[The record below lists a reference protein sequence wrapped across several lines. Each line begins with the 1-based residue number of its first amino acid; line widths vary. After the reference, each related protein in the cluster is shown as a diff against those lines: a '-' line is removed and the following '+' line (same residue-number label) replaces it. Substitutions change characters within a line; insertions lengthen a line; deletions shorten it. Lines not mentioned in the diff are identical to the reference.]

1 MDRCDVR
8 LLWFALVLLAGTLQV
23 AAHVGALPLSSQQTV
38 LPVATLPQIALPP
51 TDIGAELTADANAA
65 GSVPLRF
72 AVARSVKLT
81 PANSGTWEQLAQGR
95 LWRLRLASSGATDLN
110 FGFTEFWL
118 PEGATLYVISEGE
131 DYYQG
136 PYTAADNTPS
146 SQLWTPVVPG
156 EAAIIEL
163 FLPAGL
169 HEEPR
174 LVLTQVAA
182 GYRDL
187 FHRGKTL
194 LTPKAASCEIDVA
207 CLQAAAWTNEIRSVA
222 RISIAGT
229 TLCSGSLIM
238 DVPRDFRPFFLTAN
252 HCGITAAN
260 ASSVVVY
267 WNDQSPACGQHG
279 LGGSLDQNLTGATF
293 RAAKADVD
301 FSLIELNQ
309 LPPAAYRVY
318 YSGWDRSDAAPAG
331 GVGIHQPNGD
341 GKCISFSTRPLTTID
356 NCVASGNNT
365 HWQVTWTSGMN
376 EKGSSGSG
384 IWNPATHLL
393 VGTLT
398 GGDTNC
404 PPTVPSCYGKFSVA
418 WASGT
423 QPTDRLRDW
432 LDPLQ
437 TGVTSV
443 AGSVQAPAITNFTL
457 VSRTPQLTVLSPLG
471 ISNQVQYTTNIS
483 RTKWTV
489 LTNVLVAQSPYLVR
503 DLSAASAPQRFY
515 RVANTTPIMAITLKQ
530 LWGSAGVT
538 NAATNLIQRS
548 SIPTPVNTGVAVF
561 DATHSSI
568 WIPMSYV
575 PPEWTVGTVVYWGS
589 SLSSMRAGS
598 LGSGQILFTAVS
610 GGYFGWS
617 PGTLIVTSFTYSL
630 STVVTAATK
639 WTTPGVGNTVQLNAS
654 RVTASVGDVVWVGGV
669 GANQFQIISIA
680 Q

>member
-1 MDRCDVR
+1 MDRSDVR
-8 LLWFALVLLAGTLQV
+8 LLWCALVLLAGTLRV

-38 LPVATLPQIALPP
+38 LPVTTLPQIALPP
-51 TDIGAELTADANAA
+51 TDIGAELVADANAA
-65 GSVPLRF
+65 APVPLRF

-81 PANSGTWEQLAQGR
+81 PANSGTWEQLARGR

-118 PEGATLYVISEGE
+118 PAGAALYVISEGE

-169 HEEPR
+169 EEEPR

-187 FHRGKTL
+187 FHRGKNLITS
-194 LTPKAASCEIDVA
+194 KAASCEIDVA
-207 CLQAAAWTNEIRSVA
+207 CPQAAAWTNEIRSVA

-229 TLCSGSLIM
+229 SLCSGSLIM
-238 DVPRDFRPFFLTAN
+238 DGPRDFRPFFLTAN
-252 HCGITAAN
+252 HCGITPAN

-279 LGGSLDQNLTGATF
+279 LGGSLDQNQTGATF

-318 YSGWDRSDAAPAG
+318 YSGWDRSDTAPAG
-331 GVGIHQPNGD
+331 GVGIHHPKGD
-341 GKCISFSTRPLTTID
+341 GKCISFSTHPLTTID
-356 NCVASGNNT
+356 GCAGVGGSNT
-365 HWQVTWTSGMN
+365 HWQVTWTSGMT

-404 PPTVPSCYGKFSVA
+404 PPTGPSCYGKFSVA
-418 WASGT
+418 WANGT
-423 QPTDRLRDW
+423 QPTTRLRDW

-443 AGSVQAPAITNFTL
+443 AGSVPSPAITSFTL
-457 VSRTPQLTVLSPLG
+457 VSQTPQLTVLSPLG
-471 ISNQVQYTTNIS
+471 ISNQVQYS
-483 RTKWTV
+483 YEYKSGQVDGVDER
-489 LTNVLVAQSPYLVR
+489 
-503 DLSAASAPQRFY
+503 
-515 RVANTTPIMAITLKQ
+515 
-530 LWGSAGVT
+530 AGGT
-538 NAATNLIQRS
+538 E
-548 SIPTPVNTGVAVF
+548 SIPG
-561 DATHSSI
+561 
-568 WIPMSYV
+568 
-575 PPEWTVGTVVYWGS
+575 
-589 SLSSMRAGS
+589 
-598 LGSGQILFTAVS
+598 
-610 GGYFGWS
+610 
-617 PGTLIVTSFTYSL
+617 
-630 STVVTAATK
+630 
-639 WTTPGVGNTVQLNAS
+639 
-654 RVTASVGDVVWVGGV
+654 
-669 GANQFQIISIA
+669 
-680 Q
+680 

>member
-1 MDRCDVR
+1 MDRSDLR
-8 LLWFALVLLAGTLQV
+8 LLWCALVPLIGTLRV
-23 AAHVGALPLSSQQTV
+23 AAHVGALPLSSQRTV
-38 LPVATLPQIALPP
+38 LPVATVPQIVLPP
-51 TDIGAELTADANAA
+51 TDVGAELTADANAA
-65 GSVPLRF
+65 APVPLRF

-118 PEGATLYVISEGE
+118 PEGAALYVISEGE

-136 PYTAADNTPS
+136 PYTAADNSPS

-163 FLPAGL
+163 FIPAGL
-169 HEEPR
+169 DEEPR

-187 FHRGKTL
+187 FHRGKSL
-194 LTPKAASCEIDVA
+194 ITPKASSCEIDVA
-207 CLQAAAWTNEIRSVA
+207 CPQAAAWANEIRSVA
-222 RISIAGT
+222 RISIGGT
-229 TLCSGSLIM
+229 GFCSGTLIM
-238 DVPRDFRPFFLTAN
+238 DLPRDFRPFFLTAN
-252 HCGITAAN
+252 HCGITPAN

-267 WNDQSPACGQHG
+267 WNYQSPACGQHG
-279 LGGSLDQNLTGATF
+279 VGGSLDQNQTGATF

-318 YSGWDRSDAAPAG
+318 YSGWDRSDTAPAG
-331 GVGIHQPNGD
+331 GVGIHHPKGD
-341 GKCISFSTRPLTTID
+341 GKCISFSTQPLPTID
-356 NCVASGNNT
+356 NCLGGGTNT
-365 HWQVTWTSGMN
+365 HWQVTWTSGMV

-384 IWNPATHLL
+384 IWDPATHLL

-418 WASGT
+418 WASGM
-423 QPTDRLRDW
+423 QPSTRLRDW

-443 AGSVQAPAITNFTL
+443 AGSVQSPAITNLTL
-457 VSRTPQLTVLSPLG
+457 VGQTPQLTVVSPLG

-483 RTKWTV
+483 PANWRV
-489 LTNVLVAQSPYLVR
+489 LTNVLVAQNSYVIK
-503 DLSAASAPQRFY
+503 DLSAASAAQRFY
-515 RVANTTPIMAITLKQ
+515 RVANTTPIMVVTLRQ
-530 LWGSAGVT
+530 LWGRAGVT
-538 NAATNLIQRS
+538 NAATNLIQQS
-548 SIPTPVNTGVAVF
+548 SVPTPVNTAVAAF
-561 DATHSSI
+561 DAAHPII
-568 WIPMSYV
+568 WIPVSCV
-575 PPEWTVGTVVYWGS
+575 PSWPVGTRVYWGS
-589 SLSSMRAGS
+589 PAYSMRVSA
-598 LGSGQILFTAVS
+598 LGADRIQFTAVS

-639 WTTPGVGNTVQLNAS
+639 WITPGVGNTVQLNAN
-654 RVTASVGDVVWVGGV
+654 RVTATVGDVVWAGGV